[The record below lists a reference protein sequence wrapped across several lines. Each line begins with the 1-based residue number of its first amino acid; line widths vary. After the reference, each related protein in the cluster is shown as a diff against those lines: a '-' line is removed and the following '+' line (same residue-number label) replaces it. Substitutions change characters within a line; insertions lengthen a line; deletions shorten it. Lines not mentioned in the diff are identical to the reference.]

1 MTTFYLS
8 TALTFPTMITCGHI
22 CHHWKLMAKE
32 ESFLPGPSSKCSL
45 EPSTSNLCS
54 HLWHPSSFILH
65 MSSAAIPSPA
75 WLWNILFLSLSLSSS
90 ILSCLYLCTS
100 FLPCLYAL
108 PSPPLTSISSTILD
122 LPRTLK
128 KTQWCLITQRSRLNS
143 TPWFLTPVQS
153 HFYQQSS
160 KLISHLPN
168 HAPTTRLMSY
178 SSLHLSLCSYHFSK
192 HECPLSLVHP
202 LSTISHPCLFQKAIP
217 NILSGWF
224 CSLTQD
230 QTQITISPGW
240 GTSLSST

>member
-1 MTTFYLS
+1 MVIS
-8 TALTFPTMITCGHI
+8 AITENSWLKKNHF
-22 CHHWKLMAKE
+22 
-32 ESFLPGPSSKCSL
+32 FLVHPPSV
-45 EPSTSNLCS
+45 PWNHQPQTSAVIYDT
-54 HLWHPSSFILH
+54 HLPSSFICHQLPYPAQLDFETF
-65 MSSAAIPSPA
+65 SSFPCHSLVPSSHVCIFAPV
-75 WLWNILFLSLSLSSS
+75 
-90 ILSCLYLCTS
+90 S
-100 FLPCLYAL
+100 FLVSM
-108 PSPPLTSISSTILD
+108 PSHLTPPLTSISSTILD

-160 KLISHLPN
+160 KLISHHPN